1 MGLGGVGRG
10 EKWDLGAVG
19 WLGWIRATSGP
30 EGLEA
35 VLRQDP
41 ELQILVGGTL
51 TASPSA
57 P

>member
-1 MGLGGVGRG
+1 MGRGGVSRG
-10 EKWDLGAVG
+10 EKWDHGATG

-30 EGLEA
+30 EGLEE